1 VVPGL
6 YGAKQPR
13 LALDHHILCS
23 EIELVNCPTV
33 TFLAL
38 FLSAGIATAQE
49 SDPPAIDHR
58 YLSRGEEFS
67 SASMLQTSGPLTFS
81 QSPPTIE
88 LGPIGNFYVS
98 GALSGFGQW
107 QTHAGPDDKAAEGDL
122 SNAQL
127 IVQKIDGPLQF
138 YVQAGLYTQA
148 SLGIPFVNSIQTT
161 SDLYGVFPLAFA
173 KFVPNDQWSIL
184 AGQINSLAG
193 YEATFTFQNMNV
205 QRGLLWNPT
214 SSVSRGIQI
223 DYSAGPLD
231 FAFAWTDGFYSG
243 RPSWLSGSLTWNIDD
258 ATALSLVGAANAR
271 TVDIDTAAAPLL
283 ENNSHIYNLILTHT
297 SGPWT
302 FAPYFQATY
311 VPRKPSIGIEHE
323 AATFGGAL
331 LASYSFESSAKLG
344 DLSLAGV
351 SIPVRVEYIT
361 STGSVQEDAPD
372 LLYGPR
378 STAWSVTI
386 TPTYQYERFF
396 ARAEFSYV
404 GTRHTTPGSVFGADG
419 LNATQARFVI
429 ESGFLF

>member
-1 VVPGL
+1 MNYTRV
-6 YGAKQPR
+6 
-13 LALDHHILCS
+13 IC
-23 EIELVNCPTV
+23 
-33 TFLAL
+33 LAL
-38 FLSAGIATAQE
+38 FSSASIAAAQE

-67 SASMLQTSGPLTFS
+67 SASMLQTIGPLTFS

-98 GALSGFGQW
+98 GALGGFGQW
-107 QTHAGPDDKAAEGDL
+107 QTNAGPDDRTAVGDL

-148 SLGIPFVNSIQTT
+148 SLGVPFVNSIQTAR
-161 SDLYGVFPLAFA
+161 DLYGVFPLAFA
-173 KFVPNDQWSIL
+173 KFVLNDQWSIL
-184 AGQINSLAG
+184 AGQISSLSG
-193 YEATFTFQNMNV
+193 YEPTFTFQNMNV

-223 DYSAGPLD
+223 NYSAGPLD

-243 RPSWLSGSLTWNIDD
+243 RPTWLSGSLTWNIDD

-271 TVDIDTAAAPLL
+271 TVDIDTVAAPLVQ
-283 ENNSHIYNLILTHT
+283 NNSHIYNLVLTHT

-302 FAPYFQATY
+302 FAPYFQATF

-323 AATFGGAL
+323 AATYSGAL
-331 LASYSFESSAKLG
+331 LASYSFDPSSRLG
-344 DLSLAGV
+344 DLSLAGFSV
-351 SIPVRVEYIT
+351 PVRLEYIA
-361 STGSVQEDAPD
+361 STGSTQVDAPN

-378 STAWSVTI
+378 SAAWSVTV
-386 TPTYQYERFF
+386 TPTYQYDRFF

-404 GTRHTTPGSVFGADG
+404 GTRHTTPGSAFGPDG
-419 LNATQARFVI
+419 LNTTQARFVI

>member
-1 VVPGL
+1 MNWTTMAYL
-6 YGAKQPR
+6 
-13 LALDHHILCS
+13 L
-23 EIELVNCPTV
+23 
-33 TFLAL
+33 L
-38 FLSAGIATAQE
+38 FSSASIAAAQE
-49 SDPPAIDHR
+49 SDPPAINHR
-58 YLSRGEEFS
+58 YLTRGEEFS

-107 QTHAGPDDKAAEGDL
+107 QTNAGPDDRTAEGDL

-148 SLGIPFVNSIQTT
+148 SLGVPFVNSIQTA
-161 SDLYGVFPLAFA
+161 SDLYGIFPLAFA
-173 KFVPNDQWSIL
+173 KFVPSDQWSIL
-184 AGQINSLAG
+184 AGQISSLAG
-193 YEATFTFQNMNV
+193 HEATFTFQNMNV
-205 QRGLLWNPT
+205 ERGLLWNPT

-223 DYSAGPLD
+223 NYSAGTLD

-243 RPSWLSGSLTWNIDD
+243 RPTWLSGSATWNIDES
-258 ATALSLVGAANAR
+258 TSLSFVGAANTRA
-271 TVDIDTAAAPLL
+271 VDIDTAATPLL

-297 SGPWT
+297 SGLWT
-302 FAPYFQATY
+302 FIPYLQATY

-323 AATFGGAL
+323 AATYGGAL
-331 LASYSFESSAKLG
+331 LASYSFDPSFRLG
-344 DLSLAGV
+344 DLSLAGF
-351 SIPVRVEYIT
+351 SLPVRLEYVV
-361 STGSVQEDAPD
+361 STGSTQDDAPN

-378 STAWSVTI
+378 SAAWSVTV

-404 GTRHTTPGSVFGADG
+404 GTRHAVAGLAFGLDG
-419 LNATQARFVI
+419 NNTTQARFLV
-429 ESGFLF
+429 ESGLLF

>member
-1 VVPGL
+1 MNFPKVIYL
-6 YGAKQPR
+6 
-13 LALDHHILCS
+13 S
-23 EIELVNCPTV
+23 
-33 TFLAL
+33 L
-38 FLSAGIATAQE
+38 FLSASIAVAQDL
-49 SDPPAIDHR
+49 DPPATHR
-58 YLSRGEEFS
+58 HEFLQSEEVS
-67 SASMLQTSGPLTFS
+67 SGSMIQTSGPLTFS
-81 QSPPTIE
+81 QNPPAIE

-98 GALSGFGQW
+98 GAVSGFGQW

-148 SLGIPFVNSIQTT
+148 SLGVPFINSLQTA

-173 KFVPNDQWSIL
+173 KFVPSDQWSIL
-184 AGQINSLAG
+184 AGQIPSLVG
-193 YEATFTFQNMNV
+193 YELTFTFQNMNV
-205 QRGLLWNPT
+205 ERGLLWNPT

-223 DYSAGPLD
+223 NYSAGPLD

-243 RPSWLSGSLTWNIDD
+243 RPTWLSGSLTWNIDD
-258 ATALSLVGAANAR
+258 ATSLSFVGAANTRA
-271 TVDIDTAAAPLL
+271 VDIDTPATPLL

-302 FAPYFQATY
+302 FIPYLQATY
-311 VPRKPSIGIEHE
+311 VPREPSIGIGQD
-323 AATFGGAL
+323 AATFGAAF

-344 DLSLAGV
+344 DLSLADV

-361 STGSVQEDAPD
+361 SMGSVQEDAPD

-378 STAWSVTI
+378 STAWSVTV

-404 GTRHTTPGSVFGADG
+404 GTRHTTPGSVFGPDG
-419 LNATQARFVI
+419 LNTTQGRFVI